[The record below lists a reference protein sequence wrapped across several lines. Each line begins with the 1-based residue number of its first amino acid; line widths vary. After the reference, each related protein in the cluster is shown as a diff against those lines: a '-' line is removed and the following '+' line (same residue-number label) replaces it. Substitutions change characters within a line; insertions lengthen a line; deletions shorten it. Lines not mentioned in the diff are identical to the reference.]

1 VSETDPGPTVAASID
16 LLGALPAGARLRGY
30 EILAILG
37 HGGFGVTYRA
47 RDTTLG
53 RDVAI
58 KEYLPASLAVREG
71 GRTVVPRSTELAED
85 FKWGRERFLD
95 EARTLAKLDR
105 VPGIVRVHDFLE
117 ANGTAYMVMALA
129 QGETL
134 ERRIKGHGVLSPD
147 AVRRL
152 VYPLLNGLEE
162 AHAEGFLH
170 RDIKPANIVV
180 DGAGLPTLID
190 FGAARA
196 AMAGRSTTLTAI
208 FTPGFAAVEQMTSA
222 EQGPWTDVYGLA
234 ATLYCAISG
243 RTPPAAFDRML
254 NDTYQPLA
262 KLKPPGFAP
271 DLLDAV
277 DKGLALLAKN
287 RPQSIAE
294 WRGMFRQPAIP
305 TAPPPTAAAGPRRGP
320 ILWIGLAAAAAV
332 MVAGGGYYLATSR
345 STAPSPALTP
355 AVDTAAAGQDKAAQ
369 DKAAQEKAAQ
379 EAAAA
384 EQTRRQEQAELAR
397 LRSEMAAREK
407 AEQEAAARR
416 QIEEET
422 RRKVEADAADK
433 KRLEDEARQKAEADA
448 AARRNADD
456 DARKAAEAAEA
467 ALRLGLVD
475 RQHVQ
480 IALTALGFNVGNADG
495 AFGSR
500 TRDMIA
506 AWQKAQNYP
515 STGFL
520 TGSEYQAL
528 LTKASAA
535 VAKFDDDQRKL
546 EEEKKKA
553 DDAKRA
559 AAAAPPAPAAPP
571 VSPGPVVPEERR
583 ITLPKNSAP
592 SACVA
597 TVTYTTR
604 ISPNKFQ
611 IRFQGD
617 NWASFDANATGA
629 FGGPFQNPAT
639 GHNFYISG
647 NLRTR
652 VVSVDTL
659 PGPGCRWKGS
669 Y

>member
-1 VSETDPGPTVAASID
+1 V
-16 LLGALPAGARLRGY
+16 
-30 EILAILG
+30 
-37 HGGFGVTYRA
+37 
-47 RDTTLG
+47 
-53 RDVAI
+53 
-58 KEYLPASLAVREG
+58 
-71 GRTVVPRSTELAED
+71 
-85 FKWGRERFLD
+85 
-95 EARTLAKLDR
+95 
-105 VPGIVRVHDFLE
+105 
-117 ANGTAYMVMALA
+117 
-129 QGETL
+129 
-134 ERRIKGHGVLSPD
+134 
-147 AVRRL
+147 
-152 VYPLLNGLEE
+152 
-162 AHAEGFLH
+162 
-170 RDIKPANIVV
+170 
-180 DGAGLPTLID
+180 
-190 FGAARA
+190 
-196 AMAGRSTTLTAI
+196 
-208 FTPGFAAVEQMTSA
+208 
-222 EQGPWTDVYGLA
+222 
-234 ATLYCAISG
+234 
-243 RTPPAAFDRML
+243 
-254 NDTYQPLA
+254 
-262 KLKPPGFAP
+262 
-271 DLLDAV
+271 
-277 DKGLALLAKN
+277 
-287 RPQSIAE
+287 
-294 WRGMFRQPAIP
+294 
-305 TAPPPTAAAGPRRGP
+305 
-320 ILWIGLAAAAAV
+320 WIGLAAAAAV

-355 AVDTAAAGQDKAAQ
+355 AVDTAAAGQ

-422 RRKVEADAADK
+422 RRKVEAEAAK
-433 KRLEDEARQKAEADA
+433 KRLEDEAKQKVEADA
-448 AARRNADD
+448 AARRNADE

-583 ITLPKNSAP
+583 ITLAKNSGP

-617 NWASFDANATGA
+617 NWASLEVNATGA
-629 FGGPFQNPAT
+629 FGGPFTNPAT
-639 GHNFYISG
+639 GHSFYISG

-652 VVSVDTL
+652 IVSVQNL
-659 PGPGCRWKGS
+659 PGPGCQWKGS